1 MAVPRGLNAAGRRL
15 WDASTDEFE
24 LANHELALLEE
35 ACRVRD
41 RIVELDAAVKAD
53 GLMLPSSQGARVHPA
68 VSECR
73 QQRLTLARL
82 LATLG
87 IPGLDDDLPAA
98 RGARGVYGRARG

>member
-41 RIVELDAAVKAD
+41 RIVELDAAVKSG
-53 GLMLPSSQGARVHPA
+53 GLMISSSQGDRVHPA

-98 RGARGVYGRARG
+98 RGARGVYGRAHG